1 MTVRDAGTAGR
12 EPGLEADLGSGAE
25 LGAEAVAG
33 VAADGRPPARV
44 SALMRSL
51 RFDGGG
57 FALDLVATLGRRHG
71 VPVERLDGVERLGA
85 WCDGVSVRLRD
96 GEATEGLLAE
106 LRLLREAAYDVAS
119 ADLRGTT
126 PALTSVALV
135 NECAHHEPPA
145 PRLEP
150 GPDGV
155 SVARPLL
162 TGRQLQSLVARDLI
176 ALVADP
182 ELRAELRECDGPHC
196 RMLYLDRTP
205 GRRRRWCSMRR
216 CGNSAKAAR
225 HRGRTAPGPA

>member
-1 MTVRDAGTAGR
+1 MTAQETRIPAQPAKTRPPAEPSPVPPPPHPTDAGT
-12 EPGLEADLGSGAE
+12 
-25 LGAEAVAG
+25 
-33 VAADGRPPARV
+33 DGGPRTRV
-44 SALMRSL
+44 SALMRRL

-57 FALDLVATLGRRHG
+57 LALNLVATLGRRHG
-71 VPVERLDGVERLGA
+71 DPVERLDGLDRLAA

-96 GEATEGLLAE
+96 GEATEALLAE

-135 NECAHHEPPA
+135 NECAHHELPA

-150 GPDGV
+150 GTDGV
-155 SVARPLL
+155 FVARPAL

-176 ALVADP
+176 ALIADP
-182 ELRAELRECDGPHC
+182 VRRADLRECDGPQC
-196 RMLYLDRTP
+196 RMLYLDGTS
-205 GRRRRWCSMRR
+205 GRRRRWCSMQR

-225 HRGRTAPGPA
+225 HRGRATPGPA